1 MSADKNYEE
10 PEQLPLN
17 LKTAEASRP
26 DAKEELIDEGQI
38 LEWISHPAKRN
49 MRTTVIV
56 TLFLLSLLIV
66 IYFMTYSVWFTVL
79 GFMILYGALAS
90 FYFPTRYK
98 FSEKEITVKTTLQT
112 LKKQWSQY
120 RSFYPD
126 KNGVLLSP
134 FVRPTRLENFRGI
147 YIRFEKNRDD
157 VMAFVKMMLGR
168 NKPKEPEKPEDK

>member
-1 MSADKNYEE
+1 MSVEKRQDE
-10 PEQLPLN
+10 PEQIPLD
-17 LKTAEASRP
+17 LRTAGPTRAAS
-26 DAKEELIDEGQI
+26 KEEPADEGQI
-38 LEWISHPAKRN
+38 LEWVSHPAKRN
-49 MRTTVIV
+49 IRTTVIV
-56 TLFLLSLLIV
+56 TVFLALLLVV

-98 FSEKEITVKTTLQT
+98 FSEKELTIKTTLQT

-120 RSFYPD
+120 RSYYPD

-147 YIRFEKNRDD
+147 YIRFEKNRDE
-157 VMAFVKMMLGR
+157 VVAFVRMMLDRG
-168 NKPKEPEKPEDK
+168 KPKEPEKPEDK

>member
-1 MSADKNYEE
+1 MNGNKPDGQ
-10 PEQLPLN
+10 EQLPLDLN
-17 LKTAEASRP
+17 LPPSGKPAPETEP
-26 DAKEELIDEGQI
+26 VDEGRI
-38 LEWISHPAKRN
+38 LEWVSHPAKRN

-56 TLFLLSLLIV
+56 TLFLFLLLVV
-66 IYFMTYSVWFTVL
+66 IYFMTFSVWFTVL
-79 GFMILYGALAS
+79 GFMILYGSLSS

-98 FSEKEITVKTTLQT
+98 FSEKEITIKTTMQT

-147 YIRFEKNRDD
+147 YIRFAKNRED
-157 VMAFVKMMLGR
+157 VIAFVKMMLVKD
-168 NKPKEPEKPEDK
+168 NPEKAEGK